1 MQNQEAVGH
10 GRSSALYRRC
20 LTSSAELKPTDA
32 FCSSLGA
39 VGALPKIMHFFFFF
53 FSSFSF
59 LFFFSFDT
67 SLNDW
72 QNGEEGTIG
81 LCGAG

>member
-39 VGALPKIMHFFFFF
+39 VGALPKIMHFFSFFF
-53 FSSFSF
+53 PLF
-59 LFFFSFDT
+59 LFYSFF
-67 SLNDW
+67 LL
-72 QNGEEGTIG
+72 IPV
-81 LCGAG
+81 